1 MKEVKRDERRQDVVR
16 FVLEKYLAENLVEII
31 MDDIK
36 AASAAEGGESDDV
49 DK

>member
-1 MKEVKRDERRQDVVR
+1 MKEDIVR
-16 FVLEKYLAENLVEII
+16 FVLEKYLAENLVEVI

-36 AASAAEGGESDDV
+36 AASAVEGGETDDV

>member
-1 MKEVKRDERRQDVVR
+1 MKEDIVR
-16 FVLEKYLAENLVEII
+16 FVLEKYLVENLVEVI

-36 AASAAEGGESDDV
+36 AASAVEGGETDDV